1 MLRSMR
7 KILDKHQKF
16 LLVILAVVLIGG
28 WTILSNVR
36 RGGGGGHR
44 RERVIGTLY
53 GRVLTVSQYQGFAQ
67 RWQRLGLPFVMVA
80 PGDPSDDPAF
90 NTYLLLAAARERGIQ
105 AGADA
110 VTALLQ
116 KYPPVHVRIEYVLAD
131 PELLAKNITPSD
143 DELKAHYDANWK
155 DKSEKFEKVK
165 DRVRDELKTKL
176 ARQAAADKMARAA
189 ELLAAAPREGP
200 GLKDAFG
207 SAAAKTGLDHGRS
220 PDLFSDQN
228 ARATLGELAGLP
240 LPDGLAAA
248 VFAAR
253 AGEPS
258 KVWKSNGRV
267 FVFRLIETSA
277 GMTSKG
283 TLFQHDE
290 GWRNGK
296 FMITQTYP
304 SYEAVIKEKLG
315 MDVALVRQA
324 FEEHLIVQKFLSLV
338 GGGTGGRV
346 LTTSDGRGQWAAAE
360 SQEVKALIAEVPVDP
375 FVQGIAPPSRERVLD
390 FYEKR
395 KKRDPRQTPAYFGY
409 IQPERIQIEY
419 VAADREALGRAAAET
434 KLNRVRRR
442 AQDERG
448 AALPLEPLA
457 RAAGLSYRKPR
468 PFAPIKN
475 DMWTAVPGLVASREF
490 IQQAFSPEL
499 RPFTRQV
506 GPDTR
511 VVVRRLSPI
520 LTSGRTAFVFRL
532 VAYHEPY
539 ALPFDGLPPGQQQQV
554 RRNYTHAL
562 AVERAR
568 IAAEKIKAKI
578 ARQLI
583 ARIAAENGLAVKRNI
598 VQVPGS
604 AEGAVTLP
612 PALADYITQ
621 KLESRPGSIARLVQD
636 GDTYYTAA
644 VSGVDDD
651 SFDLKA
657 DYISFTAAQFAAVL
671 RPSQGEIDR
680 RARKIR
686 DAALKDKPD
695 DADGEPQP
703 DDKPPPEPTAEQIKL
718 AEDQLVEEWKKEEF
732 RARYLGYLGKR
743 LEEIFRNY
751 FESNPLEL
759 PRTVRLEQSTTASFF
774 HAGDEFL
781 FRNDPALVAAAFKLK
796 PNKLS
801 GALTGSSGAAIMLLG
816 GEETRNERK
825 VEFVSIQ
832 PEQYSPLSVTVT
844 DADAAAYYKAHRG
857 DFKPPPRAKAELLSA
872 LFDDVGRA
880 IKRSI
885 TADEIEAHYKQN
897 AHSLYQDNNLDD
909 RLRDWIRGK
918 LAREKAKAKDAEQAI
933 RAAYRV
939 AQGGPMPLAQVAETL
954 DQLGLTTGTTPMLAA
969 ADTSIA
975 RIGPAPELIKDIL
988 AAAKGKLSEPVPTAS
1003 GWVIFRVTETRA
1015 GATPELEDIM
1025 PAVRAK
1031 VRRERLEAR
1040 AANALEKLRAHLAK
1054 HPKAT
1059 IESAL
1064 ERPEFGADL
1073 PFAPYVKT
1081 TGFFDK
1087 ERAEKQVFM
1096 TKELSDAVFETPPGA
1111 TTPVVKADG
1120 AVQFARVVEAATNRV
1135 IKVHYVRIG
1144 AELFT
1149 PTIKVSDED
1158 AETYYTA
1165 HKQKYERPRRYEL
1178 KCLFAD
1184 MLALGADIEPSDA
1197 DVAQA
1202 YEQLKGSFSDK
1213 TVPGGYQPLS
1223 AVRERI
1229 IRELKMWRA
1238 RKETKKLAQ
1247 NALALIAKDAKTPLK
1262 DVATEIGK
1270 LRVESVAEYLPGSD
1284 DVPLAL
1290 LDVAGL
1296 DPFLASA
1303 KAGDTS
1309 PLFRGASGPV
1319 IVRVVKLLPAGVA
1332 PFDKVAKQV
1341 KEDVALARSLTE
1353 AQNLAEKVRAKITK
1367 PTAAAMQAAAAEFTV
1382 DTADVTPLT
1391 TRDVPY
1397 LGRKQPGGM
1406 YLLNLRAG
1414 EIGGPERPGET
1425 ARSCSLALVT
1435 DIRRRVSLETRF
1447 AGELL
1452 GWHARQARLAQLLRI
1467 INADIMQAP
1476 GAR

>member
-1 MLRSMR
+1 MR
-7 KILDKHQKF
+7 KILDKYQKY
-16 LLVILAVVLIGG
+16 LLVILAVLLIGG
-28 WTILSNVR
+28 WTILENVR
-36 RGGGGGHR
+36 QGGGDG
-44 RERVIGTLY
+44 REQVIGTLY
-53 GRVLTVSQYQGFAQ
+53 GHVLTVNQYQGFAQ
-67 RWQRLGLPFVMVA
+67 RWQQLGLPFVAVT
-80 PGDPSDDPAF
+80 PGDPSGNPAF
-90 NTYLLLAAARERGIQ
+90 DTYLLLSAARERGVR

-110 VTALLQ
+110 VTVLLH
-116 KYPPVHVRIEYVLAD
+116 KYPPVRVRIEYVLAD

-143 DELKAHYDANWK
+143 AELRAHYDAHWK

-176 ARQAAADKMARAA
+176 ARQAAADKMDRAVK
-189 ELLAAAPREGP
+189 LLAAAPAEGP

-207 SAAAKTGLDHGRS
+207 GAAAKTGLDHGQS
-220 PDLFSDQN
+220 PELFTDKN
-228 ARATLGELAGLP
+228 AQAALGELLGLP

-258 KVWKSNGRV
+258 KVWKSNGRA

-283 TLFQHDE
+283 TLFPHDE

-304 SYEAVIKEKLG
+304 SYETVIQEKLG

-324 FEEHLIVQKFLSLV
+324 FEEHLVVEKFLSLV
-338 GGGTGGRV
+338 CGGTGGRI
-346 LTTSDGRGQWAAAE
+346 LTTSDDRGQWAAAE
-360 SQEVKALIAEVPVDP
+360 SQEVKALVAEVPVDP
-375 FVQGIAPPSRERVLD
+375 FVQGIAPPSRESVLD

-395 KKRDPRQTPAYFGY
+395 KQRDPRQTPAYFGY

-419 VAADREALGRAAAET
+419 VAADHEALGRAAAET
-434 KLNRVRRR
+434 KLNSVRRR

-468 PFAPIKN
+468 PFAPTED
-475 DMWTAVPGLVASREF
+475 DMRMAVPDLIASREF

-499 RPFTRQV
+499 RPLTRQV
-506 GPDTR
+506 GPDTH
-511 VVVRRLSPI
+511 VVVRRFSEI
-520 LTSGRTAFVFRL
+520 LTSGRTLFVFRL
-532 VAYHEPY
+532 VAYQEPY
-539 ALPFDGLPPGQQQQV
+539 ALPFDDLSPGQQQQV
-554 RRNYTHAL
+554 RSDCAHAL

-568 IAAEKIKAKI
+568 IATGKIKAKI

-583 ARIAAENGLAVKRNI
+583 ARIAAENGFAVKSNI
-598 VQVPGS
+598 VQAPGS

-612 PALADYITQ
+612 PALADHITQ
-621 KLESRPGSIARLVQD
+621 KLESQPGATARLVQD

-644 VSGVDDD
+644 VYGVDDD
-651 SFDLKA
+651 SFDRKA
-657 DYISFTAAQFAAVL
+657 DYISFTAAQFTAVL
-671 RPSQGEIDR
+671 RPSQDEIDR

-686 DAALKDKPD
+686 DAMLNEKPD
-695 DADGEPQP
+695 DADGQ
-703 DDKPPPEPTAEQIKL
+703 PPPEPAAEQIKL
-718 AEDQLVEEWKKEEF
+718 AEDQLIEEWKKEEF

-743 LEEIFRNY
+743 LEETFRNY

-759 PRTVRLEQSTTASFF
+759 PRTVRLEQSTTGSFF
-774 HAGDEFL
+774 HADDEFL

-796 PNKLS
+796 PNILS
-801 GALTGSSGAAIMLLG
+801 AVLTGDSGAAIMLLG

-825 VEFVSIQ
+825 IEFVSIQ
-832 PEQYSPLSVTVT
+832 PEQYGPLSVTAT
-844 DADAAAYYKAHRG
+844 DADAAAYYKAHRD
-857 DFKPPPRAKAELLSA
+857 DFKPPPSAKAELLSA

-880 IKRSI
+880 IAPSI
-885 TADEIEAHYKQN
+885 TVEEIEAHYKQN
-897 AHSLYQDNNLDD
+897 AHSLYQDNALDD
-909 RLRDWIRGK
+909 RLRDWIRSK
-918 LAREKAKAKDAEQAI
+918 LAREKAEAKDAEQAI
-933 RAAYRV
+933 RAAYRI

-954 DQLGLTTGTTPMLAA
+954 EQLGLTTGTTPVLAA
-969 ADTSIA
+969 ADTTIA
-975 RIGPAPELIKDIL
+975 RIGPAPELIKNIL
-988 AAAKGKLSEPVPTAS
+988 AAAKGKLSEPVRTGS

-1015 GATPELEDIM
+1015 GATPELKDIM
-1025 PAVRAK
+1025 PAVRAN

-1040 AANALEKLRAHLAK
+1040 ATSALEKLRTYLAT

-1064 ERPEFGADL
+1064 AQPEFAAEL

-1096 TKELSDAVFETPPGA
+1096 TKELGDAVFQTQPGA
-1111 TTPVVKADG
+1111 TTPVVNADG
-1120 AVQFARVVEAATNRV
+1120 TVQFARVVEAGTNRV
-1135 IKVHYVRIG
+1135 IKIHYVRVG
-1144 AELFT
+1144 TELFA

-1184 MLALGADIEPSDA
+1184 MLELGADIEPGEA
-1197 DVAQA
+1197 DVAEA
-1202 YEQLKGSFSDK
+1202 YEQLKGLFPDK
-1213 TVPGGYQPLS
+1213 TAPDGYQPLS
-1223 AVRERI
+1223 AVRQRI
-1229 IRELKMWRA
+1229 VHELKMWQG
-1238 RKETKKLAQ
+1238 RKEAAKLAQ
-1247 NALALIAKDAKTPLK
+1247 DALALIAKDAKMPLK
-1262 DVATEIGK
+1262 DVATEAGK
-1270 LRVESVAEYLPGSD
+1270 LRVESVAEYLPGSN
-1284 DVPLAL
+1284 DVSLGL
-1290 LDVAGL
+1290 LGVAGL
-1296 DPFLASA
+1296 DAFLASA

-1309 PLFRGASGPV
+1309 PAFCGASGPV
-1319 IVRVVKLLPAGVA
+1319 IVRVVNVLPAGVA
-1332 PFDKVAKQV
+1332 PFDKVANQV
-1341 KEDVALARSLTE
+1341 KGDVALERALTE
-1353 AQNLAEKVRAKITK
+1353 AQKLADKVRAKITR

-1391 TRDVPY
+1391 ADDIPY
-1397 LGRKQPGGM
+1397 LSRKQPGGM
-1406 YLLNLRAG
+1406 YLLSLRAG
-1414 EIGGPERPGET
+1414 EIGGPERPAET

-1435 DIRRRVSLETRF
+1435 DIRRRVSPETAF

-1452 GWHARQARLAQLLRI
+1452 GWYARQARLAELLRM
-1467 INADIMQAP
+1467 INADIVQAP